1 MLVELKTR
9 YACESGNFGVGQ
21 VLDLPDSDA
30 AALVAAGYAVPVN
43 VEVIDDGGDALA
55 TAQLVA
61 ETAMESEP
69 IETADARPV
78 YKSRKGGK

>member
-21 VLDLPDSDA
+21 VLDLPDSES
-30 AALVAAGYAVPVN
+30 AALISAGYAVPVN
-43 VEVIDDGGDALA
+43 IEVIDDGGESLV
-55 TAQLVA
+55 TGQLVA

-69 IETADARPV
+69 IETAMIPKVRG
-78 YKSRKGGK
+78 RKG

>member
-21 VLDLPDSDA
+21 VLDLPDPDA
-30 AALVAAGYAVPVN
+30 ALLIASGYAVPVN
-43 VEVIDDGGDALA
+43 IEVVEETAEPLA
-55 TAQLVA
+55 TAQLVV